1 MSKGIKALFALMC
14 AVLLLAGVFGVSAL
28 AVEDRTIDTVEESQ
42 AVIIPYVEVP
52 LYVDNKYIGSGIMI
66 DSVTYVPLL
75 SFTEAMLGED
85 CEADWDQESG
95 FTALYASGLSITL
108 GLEDRFMTANGR
120 YLYLADGAYNL
131 NGTILVPIRELAKV
145 FCLNIEWDHDDWS
158 ISIDASE
165 MEILESGDTFYDE
178 NDLYWLSHVIY
189 AESGNQPLE
198 GMIGVGNVVLNRA
211 NDDSGAF
218 ADSVRGVIFQ
228 YGQFAVAAS
237 GAIYLEPNELSLAAA
252 KMCLEG
258 YNTVGESKWFV
269 NPAMSSTAWFDKHKV
284 LSFVIEDHNF
294 YA

>member
-228 YGQFAVAAS
+228 YGQFAAAAS